1 MKPTTLQDLA
11 DPKAPVNPRE
21 REFALVLYIVLA
33 ALFVS
38 SLVTCNLAF
47 RKFFTWTVPG
57 LEYTFEAS
65 VGLLPYPLTFL
76 VTDLIS
82 EVYGRRR
89 ANDVVKAGLAAS
101 ILTLLVITLAG
112 ATPATVW
119 SPVSDGEFDHVFGQ
133 TALAVGASM
142 AAYLLAQFLDVRI
155 FHFWKMRTG
164 GRMLWVRNNLST
176 IPSQFVDTLVVLVL
190 LCGVGEIQWALFGAL
205 FVNGFSFK
213 VLVAAVDTPLVYL
226 GAGWFRRRFG
236 LEPGQEIA
244 I

>member
-1 MKPTTLQDLA
+1 MNTSATPQLAAPKTLSAGKDW
-11 DPKAPVNPRE
+11 
-21 REFALVLYIVLA
+21 EFALGLYLVLT

-38 SLVTCNLAF
+38 SLITCNLAF
-47 RKFFTWTVPG
+47 RKFFAWTLPG
-57 LEYTFEAS
+57 LDYTFEAS

-82 EVYGRRR
+82 EVYGRKR
-89 ANDVVKAGLAAS
+89 ADDVVKAGLVAS
-101 ILTLLVITLAG
+101 LLTLGIITLAG
-112 ATPATVW
+112 AAPATAW
-119 SPVSDGEFDHVFGQ
+119 SPVTNGEFDHVFGQ

-155 FHFWKMRTG
+155 FHFWKMRTS

-176 IPSQFVDTLVVLVL
+176 IPSQFVDTMVVLLL
-190 LCGVGEIQWALFGAL
+190 LCSVGEIEWGLFGAL
-205 FVNGFSFK
+205 LINGFGFK

-244 I
+244 L